1 MMRDAEMHSLWTFKT
16 WRLDRRSVHI
26 RAGECARRELKS
38 FPRRTCFFQIISRF
52 WTLPSL
58 ITPLNPKILSK
69 FHNLG
74 TSCNT
79 LIWLGPAGSI
89 LGALK
94 AIVNVIGMTK
104 MTPPI
109 KETDDDWGWMPCC
122 GRNGRMRDVSGVCNL
137 CKTYAKHEQLKKQS
151 SGCNYIFFC
160 WICGFIW
167 ASQWLGNYNDIQ
179 MLLAFNRSASIW
191 GPVATAY
198 ANPEEQA
205 WEGSGDAG
213 DASMGWFTQAFV
225 EVVVIDISVWR
236 FAPPSQR
243 GELHRPG
250 WKDQVGRSWIT
261 FRGNNYS
268 VQNHLLST
276 IIHNHN
282 NHNVIEGLQPEY
294 HTIAHTHTHMWIP
307 GCNEFAWLQFLKNH
321 NWQRHNVKADQTCQ
335 DHNH

>member
-1 MMRDAEMHSLWTFKT
+1 MRDAPFMNIQNLALGPTQWTHQGWGMCSKGVEVISTKNLLF
-16 WRLDRRSVHI
+16 SNH
-26 RAGECARRELKS
+26 
-38 FPRRTCFFQIISRF
+38 FQILNASIPCHAP
-52 WTLPSL
+52 T
-58 ITPLNPKILSK
+58 NPKILSK

-122 GRNGRMRDVSGVCNL
+122 GRNGRMRDVSRVCNL
-137 CKTYAKHEQLKKQS
+137 CKKYATHEQLKKQAVVATPFS
-151 SGCNYIFFC
+151 FAK
-160 WICGFIW
+160 ICGFICT
-167 ASQWLGNYNDIQ
+167 SQWLGNYNDIQ

-213 DASMGWFTQAFV
+213 DASMGWFTQACV
-225 EVVVIDISVWR
+225 EVVVIDVSVWR
-236 FAPPSQR
+236 FAPSSQR

-282 NHNVIEGLQPEY
+282 NQNVIEGLQPEY

-321 NWQRHNVKADQTCQ
+321 NWQSHNVKADQTCQ